1 MIPKIIHLC
10 WFSGEE
16 YPPFIKRCIDTWKEF
31 LPDYKIKVWDSNSF
45 DFDSVPF
52 VREAYKARKWAFV
65 ADYIRLYA
73 LYTEGG
79 IYMDSDV
86 RVFRNFDKFLDCN
99 FFTSHEINPGVYN
112 EVEARKLDSEG
123 RNTTDE
129 SVKGFGVQAAIMG
142 ASAGLPFLKNCLD
155 FYNQQTFDV
164 NKTCDLVIGLY
175 ITKQMEKYGYRY
187 VDEEQHL
194 ADDMRIYKSDIFVGN
209 ALMLSKDSYAI
220 HLCNGSWTEHSS
232 GLGYKIRNYYP
243 FFYPLWR
250 LGEKIVNKIG
260 RCCK

>member
-1 MIPKIIHLC
+1 M
-10 WFSGEE
+10 
-16 YPPFIKRCIDTWKEF
+16 
-31 LPDYKIKVWDSNSF
+31 
-45 DFDSVPF
+45 
-52 VREAYKARKWAFV
+52 
-65 ADYIRLYA
+65 
-73 LYTEGG
+73 
-79 IYMDSDV
+79 
-86 RVFRNFDKFLDCN
+86 
-99 FFTSHEINPGVYN
+99 
-112 EVEARKLDSEG
+112 
-123 RNTTDE
+123 
-129 SVKGFGVQAAIMG
+129 KGFGVQAAIMG

-194 ADDMRIYKSDIFVGN
+194 ADDMHIYKSDIFVGN
-209 ALMLSKDSYAI
+209 ALMLSKESYAI

-232 GLGYKIRNYYP
+232 GIGYKIRNYYP

-250 LGEKIVNKIG
+250 IGEKIVNKIR